1 MHANGIRYACDSM
14 RILSTNNL
22 ETPDY
27 IKKVDAFFEY
37 AKRDPDMV
45 SRRHT
50 LQSCVHVV
58 IHC

>member
-1 MHANGIRYACDSM
+1 MSRRKFGSRSLEDTQANDVRYACDSL
-14 RILSTNNL
+14 RILSINNL

-45 SRRHT
+45 S
-50 LQSCVHVV
+50 
-58 IHC
+58 

>member
-1 MHANGIRYACDSM
+1 VSLVLRSHEDTHANDARYACDSL

-45 SRRHT
+45 S
-50 LQSCVHVV
+50 
-58 IHC
+58 